1 MSTVTV
7 TSDPGTILW
16 GRLPCGADRSV
27 ACIDSGDIVRIDTV
41 SHEGILEDQGQ
52 NPVEFFG
59 AHGISP
65 CDVDPAAIEIA
76 RSATRQST
84 DGPHVVTGPI
94 RVNGARPGDRLAVT
108 IIDLSPRLTYGIISS
123 RHHKGALPQRFPD
136 LSIPVDSV
144 FCQTEGLDRGFQ
156 SAKGVLPLRRNNA
169 SAVVRFPLSPFL
181 GLMGVATVGTQR
193 PHSTPP
199 RLTGGN
205 LDVALFG
212 VGSTV
217 FFPVEVDGAGFF
229 VGDPHFAQ
237 GDGEIALTAFEA
249 PLQAT
254 LRLSV
259 MPAAEAAALS
269 GVQGPFGVTD
279 DFLVPTGLDSDLNL
293 AVEKCAEN
301 ALELLSGLFGME
313 PAMAYAYMSAATN
326 FGISQVVDQVK
337 GVHGSIRLSD
347 FADTTTGPH
356 PLGSLPP
363 ELARWR

>member
-1 MSTVTV
+1 
-7 TSDPGTILW
+7 
-16 GRLPCGADRSV
+16 
-27 ACIDSGDIVRIDTV
+27 
-41 SHEGILEDQGQ
+41 
-52 NPVEFFG
+52 
-59 AHGISP
+59 
-65 CDVDPAAIEIA
+65 
-76 RSATRQST
+76 
-84 DGPHVVTGPI
+84 
-94 RVNGARPGDRLAVT
+94 
-108 IIDLSPRLTYGIISS
+108 
-123 RHHKGALPQRFPD
+123 
-136 LSIPVDSV
+136 
-144 FCQTEGLDRGFQ
+144 
-156 SAKGVLPLRRNNA
+156 
-169 SAVVRFPLSPFL
+169 
-181 GLMGVATVGTQR
+181 MGVATVGTQR

-217 FFPVEVDGAGFF
+217 FFPAEVDGAGFF

-259 MPAAEAAALS
+259 IAATEAAALR
-269 GVQGPFGVTD
+269 GVQGPFGVTEA
-279 DFLVPTGLDSDLNL
+279 FLVPTGLDADLNL

-313 PAMAYAYMSAATN
+313 PAMAYDYMSAATN
-326 FGISQVVDQVK
+326 FGISQVVHQVK
-337 GVHGSIRLSD
+337 GVQASIRLSD

-363 ELARWR
+363 ELARWRG